1 MGFPLTG
8 SLTVTPHDA
17 GAQPVHTP
25 VLVTEVLEALAAPS
39 AGACIFVDG
48 TVGVGGHTKAIL
60 DAAPDC
66 VVLGLDRDPAA
77 LASARHRLADYGDR
91 VRLVNASYTTLAEQ
105 VGFQGERHVMGF
117 LLDLGLSSLQ
127 LESEERG
134 FSFQRDAP
142 LDMRFGPDDDLT
154 ADDVVNRYAERD
166 LAFVIYQLG
175 EEPRSRRIARA
186 IVQRRPIRGTA
197 HLAEVVYGALGRRGR
212 IHPATRTFQAIRM
225 EVNHEI
231 DAIRTALAAAAEMLH
246 PGGRLVVIS
255 YHSIEDRLVKTT
267 LRESTVLK
275 VLTKKPITPSKEEV
289 ASNAR
294 SRSARLRTAELL
306 EGGNASK

>member
-1 MGFPLTG
+1 M
-8 SLTVTPHDA
+8 
-17 GAQPVHTP
+17 HTP
-25 VLVTEVLEALAAPS
+25 VLVTEVLEALAAAS

-48 TVGVGGHTKAIL
+48 TVGEGGHTGAIL

-77 LASARHRLADYGDR
+77 LATARERLAACADR
-91 VRLVNASYTTLAEQ
+91 VRLVNASYTTLADQ
-105 VGFQGERHVMGF
+105 VGFQGERPVMGV

-127 LESEERG
+127 LESGERG

-166 LAFVIYQLG
+166 LAWVIHQFG
-175 EEPRSRRIARA
+175 EEPRARRVARA
-186 IVQRRPIRGTA
+186 IVQRRPIRGAA

-231 DAIRTALAAAAEMLH
+231 DAIKTALAAAADTLH
-246 PGGRLVVIS
+246 PAGRLVVIS

-294 SRSARLRTAELL
+294 SRSARLRTAERL
-306 EGGNASK
+306 EGGHASK